1 MGYVQPNKPGGDKRK
16 KVKRG
21 RRGGGE
27 EGRRGGGEEG
37 KRGGEEGRGAAEE
50 RRAAGGEYPE
60 EKRMKG
66 WRREDIHD

>member
-27 EGRRGGGEEG
+27 ERRGGGEEG
-37 KRGGEEGRGAAEE
+37 RGGREGRSG
-50 RRAAGGEYPE
+50 RAASGRGEYPE